1 MVRRSQAKEDWQL
14 TVYIP
19 KGLRKED
26 PIAQLRQ
33 LAKARRRS
41 LNFLAVEAIRS
52 YLERE
57 RQQAR

>member
-1 MVRRSQAKEDWQL
+1 VARRSQAKEDWQL

-19 KGLRKED
+19 KELRKED
-26 PIAQLRQ
+26 PIEKLRR

-41 LNFLAVEAIRS
+41 LNFLAVEALLS

-57 RQQAR
+57 RAH